1 MRDNVQLLS
10 SNLLTDKLKGS
21 SQVTHIRGKAR
32 FFYDYSFELSFQ
44 ILSITAE
51 VFVGDIKLFYD

>member
-1 MRDNVQLLS
+1 MRDNVQSLS
-10 SNLLTDKLKGS
+10 SNLFTDKLKGS

-51 VFVGDIKLFYD
+51 VFVGDI